1 MERLTQFNQD
11 YYEIKDGKGNLIAPK
26 YSKLDQVIT
35 KLGKLENIEE
45 ELDFSIEVIF
55 EALKNGIYIKNILDE
70 MINFKCMLVYKNEE
84 IGWYFHIING
94 YVLLKDYKKTWW
106 LKADKSE

>member
-1 MERLTQFNQD
+1 MERLTQFNED
-11 YYEIKDGKGNLIAPK
+11 YYEIKDDKGNLIAPK

-35 KLGKLENIEE
+35 KLGKLEDIEE
-45 ELDFSIEVIF
+45 ELGLSLDVLFR
-55 EALKNGIYIKNILDE
+55 ALRDGIYIKNLFDE

-94 YVLLKDYKKTWW
+94 YVLLKDYKKTWC